1 MPSCTGILES
11 ALYVV
16 DLERSK
22 QFYRNVF
29 EFEILAEDERLCALA
44 VPGRQV
50 LLLFRKGASLQPALL
65 PGGTIPGHD
74 GSGSL
79 HVAFAIPTSERA
91 GWERRLREAN
101 IPIESEVAWPRG
113 GHSLYFRDPDQHLIE
128 LATPGV
134 WAIY

>member
-11 ALYVV
+11 ALYVA

-44 VPGRQV
+44 VAGRQV

-65 PGGTIPGHD
+65 PGGTIR
-74 GSGSL
+74 
-79 HVAFAIPTSERA
+79 I
-91 GWERRLREAN
+91 
-101 IPIESEVAWPRG
+101 
-113 GHSLYFRDPDQHLIE
+113 GHSRGLGHL
-128 LATPGV
+128 LR
-134 WAIY
+134 